1 MALNPYFIQGN
12 RGEQR
17 LLQDLINEQ
26 LRMYGVNI
34 GYLPRSYAIEDG
46 VIQENILARFNDN
59 YYMEAYVNTWGGF
72 GGGGDLLSKFG
83 VQGNDDLSLIISRE
97 KFEDFISP
105 FIEAELVEENLKI
118 SNRPKEGDLI
128 YFPLTDTLFE
138 VKFVEHEV
146 EFYQLN
152 GLYVYELKCEPFKF
166 EDEVIDTG
174 AYDVDTSVADK
185 GIDAILTL
193 VGTANTAGAGTTV
206 IPFGAV
212 QKVNLVNDGWGY
224 TSTPTVTFSAAPA
237 GGRTATAVAITTS
250 KSIVGYTTSLSIER
264 IVLTNPGGG
273 YTVAPT
279 ITISGGGGSGGIAT
293 ASLGNGTISNIQI
306 NNAGSNYSR
315 KPTITISSPSGAGT
329 TATAEVFI
337 TNGSVSNIYVTNA
350 GSGYTSTPTIT
361 LSHPGV
367 GTGNYLYNEVITGE
381 TSGTQAIVRNW
392 DAKDKQLKVYRL
404 SGKFTPGEVIVG
416 SAGTYH
422 TGIGSTGRYIF
433 KSANYFVDEDL
444 YAQNTQIENE
454 ADTFLD
460 FSETNP
466 FGEY

>member
-12 RGEQR
+12 YSEQR

-26 LRMYGVNI
+26 LKMYGVQI
-34 GYLPRSYAIEDG
+34 GYLPRSYAINDG
-46 VIQENILARFNDN
+46 VLKENILARFNDN
-59 YYMEAYVNTWGGF
+59 YYMEAYISSYGGF
-72 GGGGDLLSKFG
+72 GGGGDLLTKFG
-83 VQGNDDLSLIISRE
+83 VQGSDDLSLIISRE
-97 KFEDFISP
+97 KFEDFITP
-105 FIEAELVEENLKI
+105 FIEAELDDENLKI

-138 VKFVEHEV
+138 IKFVEHEV

-152 GLYVYELKCEPFKF
+152 KLYVYELRCEPFMF

-174 AYDVDTSVADK
+174 AYEIDTSVAER
-185 GIDAILTL
+185 GVDAVLTL

-206 IPFGAV
+206 VPFGAV
-212 QKVNLVNDGWGY
+212 QQVHLVNDGWGY
-224 TSTPTVTFSAAPA
+224 TSAPTVTFSAAPS
-237 GGRTATAVAITTS
+237 GGVTATAVAITTS
-250 KSIVGYTTSLSIER
+250 KSIVGYTSSLSIDR

-273 YTVAPT
+273 YTMAPT

-293 ASLGNGTISNIQI
+293 ASLGNGTISRIQI
-306 NNAGSNYSR
+306 NNAGANYSR
-315 KPTITISSPSGAGT
+315 TPTITIAPPTGAGT
-329 TATAEVFI
+329 TATAEVFL
-337 TNGSVSNIYVTNA
+337 TNGSVSRIYVTNA
-350 GSGYTSTPTIT
+350 GSGYTSAPSIT
-361 LSHPGV
+361 LSHPGI

-381 TSGTQAIVRNW
+381 TSGTKAIVKDWNAS
-392 DAKDKQLKVYRL
+392 AKELKVYR
-404 SGKFTPGEVIVG
+404 

-433 KSANYFVDEDL
+433 KSADYFVDPDL
-444 YAQNTQIENE
+444 YAENDEIEAE